1 LERKKYLKKIE
12 KVVIKIGSSS
22 LTLRNGG
29 LDIGKMNKFVTGV
42 SGLIESGY
50 EVIIVTSGAI
60 SAGLQYLG
68 IAVRPK
74 DISTL
79 QAAAAVGQVELMRT
93 YGDLFAEKQ
102 QKIGQILLT
111 REDTTRRKQYLNI
124 MNTIENLLKLKVI
137 PVINENDSVAVEEIK
152 FGDNDRLAALVSSIT
167 EADLLIIL
175 SDIEGL
181 YDKDPQSNPDAKLIS
196 FVQKITPEI
205 VKTAGPAGS
214 TYSSGGMAS
223 KLKAAR
229 ICSFLQ
235 IPMVIADSKTE
246 DILKKIVSFE
256 QAGTFFA
263 PQAQKKVKSIK
274 RWIAFG
280 MQSKGNIYVDRGA
293 EEAVEARGKSVLA
306 VGVAKVE
313 GSFNKGD
320 TVRVYAPDNR
330 LIAKGISNF
339 SNETLE
345 KIMGKNEKQILNEL
359 GREYCCEVIHRD
371 SLVVFNE
378 NDYE

>member
-235 IPMVIADSKTE
+235 IPMVIADSKTK

>member
-1 LERKKYLKKIE
+1 MERKKYLKKIE

-22 LTLRNGG
+22 LTLKNGG

-42 SGLIESGY
+42 AGLIKSGY

-167 EADLLIIL
+167 QADLLIIL

-196 FVQKITPEI
+196 FVDKITPEI
-205 VKTAGPAGS
+205 VKSAGGAGS
-214 TYSSGGMAS
+214 AYSSGGMAS

-235 IPMVIADSKTE
+235 IPMVIADSKTD

-256 QAGTFFA
+256 QAWNFFCA
-263 PQAQKKVKSIK
+263 PNPK
-274 RWIAFG
+274 
-280 MQSKGNIYVDRGA
+280 
-293 EEAVEARGKSVLA
+293 
-306 VGVAKVE
+306 E
-313 GSFNKGD
+313 G
-320 TVRVYAPDNR
+320 
-330 LIAKGISNF
+330 
-339 SNETLE
+339 
-345 KIMGKNEKQILNEL
+345 
-359 GREYCCEVIHRD
+359 
-371 SLVVFNE
+371 
-378 NDYE
+378 

>member
-22 LTLRNGG
+22 LTLKNGG
-29 LDIGKMNKFVTGV
+29 LDVVKMDKFTTGV
-42 SGLIESGY
+42 AGLVESGF

-60 SAGLQYLG
+60 SAGLQFLG
-68 IAVRPK
+68 IGVRPK

-93 YGDLFAEKQ
+93 YGDLFAKKQ

-124 MNTIENLLKLKVI
+124 MNTIDNLLKLKVI

-152 FGDNDRLAALVSSIT
+152 FGDNDRLAALVSSIIQ
-167 EADLLIIL
+167 ADLLIIL

-196 FVQKITPEI
+196 FVEKITPEI
-205 VKTAGPAGS
+205 VNTAGPAGS
-214 TYSSGGMAS
+214 PYSSGGMAS

-263 PQAQKKVKSIK
+263 PQTQRKVKSIK

-280 MQSKGNIYVDRGA
+280 MQSKGNIYLDNGA
-293 EEAVEARGKSVLA
+293 EEAVESRGTSILA

-320 TVRVYAPDNR
+320 TVRVYSLDGR

-339 SNETLE
+339 SGETIE
-345 KIMGKNEKQILNEL
+345 KIMGKNEKQIFKEH
-359 GREYCCEVIHRD
+359 GEEYCCEVIHRD

-378 NDYE
+378 NDYG

>member
-22 LTLRNGG
+22 LTLKNGG